1 MLMTRLTESDPTPHA
16 SETLPESEN
25 RIPTSITWGVVAICI
40 LPFVLNLF
48 GVDFSSFG
56 EVLTPDM
63 AGELTPAELFEAMH
77 DSLEGSFVHT
87 LLEWSAFCVALL
99 IVLLS
104 LMDYSLRGN
113 PITPVLGVALF
124 FSGMMDGFHTL
135 AANHLLTVVASTQDL
150 VPFTWAICR
159 LFHALIMIIGV
170 FVLLSRNLSHQHT
183 NPKDNLGFILVIS
196 GVCGLLAYALIYF
209 TATQEFLPQTTYPDA
224 LLTRPWDFVPM
235 LLFIV
240 AGLWIY
246 PKFYH
251 HNPTPFSYA
260 LIISAIPNGATQAY
274 MTFGSTALFDH
285 AFNVAHFLKIIAYFV
300 PLIGLAIEYIQTYK
314 RQARSLFQ
322 DLQRS
327 LNFIKALVHDILES
341 TRFTVQITRS
351 GEKLE
356 AMMTHQTQSTTEV
369 IKTAQTI
376 SGRSQELGE
385 TVAEIEADFEKLRIS
400 CVSLSKKLGTIADQA
415 NRITRI
421 TSTIDDIAK
430 QTKFLAIN
438 ASIQAI
444 GSGEHHE
451 AQGFNI
457 VAKEI
462 NALAS
467 QTRTTA
473 QAINPIVQE
482 MQAAVANGV
491 DEMNTFTEAHVQA
504 ITPRITLINQGIQAQ
519 VLSAQTIR
527 KEITQLGSSS
537 EETSDY
543 LRQTLEQTNN
553 NLANLQQ
560 SVENLQQ
567 EINRFSRDPQ
577 SLL

>member
-1 MLMTRLTESDPTPHA
+1 MIRLAESGPSTH
-16 SETLPESEN
+16 SSGTLPQSEN

-40 LPFVLNLF
+40 LPLLLNLI

-56 EVLTPDM
+56 EVLTPDI
-63 AGELTPAELFEAMH
+63 AAELNPTELFEAMH
-77 DSLEGSFVHT
+77 ESLEGSFVHT
-87 LLEWSAFCVALL
+87 LLEWTAVCMALL

-104 LMDYSLRGN
+104 LTDYSLRGN

-135 AANHLLTVVASTQDL
+135 AADRLLRVVASTENL

-170 FVLLSRNLSHQHT
+170 MVLLNRNLNRQHANPKHNMGFVLM
-183 NPKDNLGFILVIS
+183 IS
-196 GVCGLLAYALIYF
+196 GICGLLAYFLIYF
-209 TATQEFLPQTTYPDA
+209 TATQEILPKTTYPDA
-224 LLTRPWDFVPM
+224 LLTRPWDLIPM
-235 LLFIV
+235 LLFMV

-246 PKFYH
+246 PKFYRS
-251 HNPTPFSYA
+251 NPTPFSYA
-260 LIISAIPNGATQAY
+260 LIISAIPNAATQAY
-274 MTFGSTALFDH
+274 MTFGSTALFDN
-285 AFNVAHFLKIIAYFV
+285 AFNVAHFLKIVAYFV
-300 PLIGLAIEYIQTYK
+300 PLLGLAIEYIQTYK
-314 RQARSLFQ
+314 QQARSLFE
-322 DLQRS
+322 DLQKS
-327 LNFIKALVHDILES
+327 LAFIKTLVHNILES

-356 AMMTHQTQSTTEV
+356 TMMTRQMESTTEV
-369 IKTAQTI
+369 IKTAQII
-376 SGRSQELGE
+376 SGRSQELVE
-385 TVAEIEADFEKLRIS
+385 TVAEIEADFEKLRMS
-400 CVSLSKKLGTIADQA
+400 CISLSAKLGAIADQA

-421 TSTIDDIAK
+421 TSTIDNIAR

-438 ASIQAI
+438 ASIQAV
-444 GSGEHHE
+444 GSGEDQE
-451 AQGFNI
+451 AQGFNV

-462 NALAS
+462 NALAN

-504 ITPRITLINQGIQAQ
+504 ITPRIRLINQGIQAQ
-519 VLSAQTIR
+519 VLSAQKIR
-527 KEITQLGSSS
+527 EEISQLGSSS
-537 EETSDY
+537 EETSEY
-543 LRQTLEQTNN
+543 LRQTLEQTNE
-553 NLANLQQ
+553 NLANLEQ

>member
-1 MLMTRLTESDPTPHA
+1 MPMTRLTESGPSTHS
-16 SETLPESEN
+16 SETSPQSEN
-25 RIPTSITWGVVAICI
+25 RIPTSITWGVVVICV
-40 LPFVLNLF
+40 LPLVLNLF

-63 AGELTPAELFEAMH
+63 AAELNPTELFEAMH
-77 DSLEGSFVHT
+77 ENLEGSFVHT
-87 LLEWSAFCVALL
+87 LLEWTAFCVALL

-135 AANHLLTVVASTQDL
+135 AANRLLTVVASTQNL

-159 LFHALIMIIGV
+159 LFHALIMIVGV
-170 FVLLSRNLSHQHT
+170 LILLSRNLTHQRLDPRR
-183 NPKDNLGFILVIS
+183 NMGFILIVS
-196 GVCGLLAYALIYF
+196 GICGLSAYSLIYF
-209 TATQEFLPQTTYPDA
+209 AATREILPQTTYPEA

-240 AGLWIY
+240 AGLWVY
-246 PKFYH
+246 PKFYR

-260 LIISAIPNGATQAY
+260 LIISAIPNAATQAY
-274 MTFGSTALFDH
+274 MTFGSTALFDN
-285 AFNVAHFLKIIAYFV
+285 AFNVAHFLKIVAYFV
-300 PLIGLAIEYIQTYK
+300 PLLGLAIEYIQTY
-314 RQARSLFQ
+314 RQQARSLFE
-322 DLQRS
+322 DLQKS
-327 LNFIKALVHDILES
+327 LTFIKTLVHDILES

-356 AMMTHQTQSTTEV
+356 AMMTHQMQSTTEV

-376 SGRSQELGE
+376 SGRSQDLVK
-385 TVAEIEADFEKLRIS
+385 TVAEIEADFERLRMS
-400 CVSLSKKLGTIADQA
+400 CISLSTKLGAIADQA

-421 TSTIDDIAK
+421 TSTIDNIAK

-444 GSGEHHE
+444 GSGDNQE

-462 NALAS
+462 NTLAN

-473 QAINPIVQE
+473 QAINPIIQE

-504 ITPRITLINQGIQAQ
+504 ITPRISLINQGIKAQ
-519 VLSAQTIR
+519 VLSAQKIR
-527 KEITQLGSSS
+527 EEITELGSSS
-537 EETSDY
+537 EETSEY
-543 LRQTLEQTNN
+543 LRQTLDQTNN
-553 NLANLQQ
+553 NLAQLQQ

>member
-1 MLMTRLTESDPTPHA
+1 MTRLTESDPTAHT
-16 SETLPESEN
+16 SETLPQSEN
-25 RIPTSITWGVVAICI
+25 RIPTSITWGVVAICL
-40 LPFVLNLF
+40 LPLVLNLF

-63 AGELTPAELFEAMH
+63 AAELNPTELFEAMH
-77 DSLEGSFVHT
+77 ESLEGSFVHT
-87 LLEWSAFCVALL
+87 LLEWTAFCVALL

-135 AANHLLTVVASTQDL
+135 AANRLLTVVAPTQDL

-170 FVLLSRNLSHQHT
+170 LVLLNRTLNQKHT
-183 NPKDNLGFILVIS
+183 NPRGNLGFILIVS
-196 GVCGLLAYALIYF
+196 GICGLLAYTLIYF
-209 TATQEFLPQTTYPDA
+209 TATQEVLPRTTYPDA

-235 LLFIV
+235 LLFLV
-240 AGLWIY
+240 AGVWIY
-246 PKFYH
+246 PKFYRS
-251 HNPTPFSYA
+251 NPTPFAYA
-260 LIISAIPNGATQAY
+260 LIISAIPNVATQAY
-274 MTFGSTALFDH
+274 MTFGSTALFDS

-300 PLIGLAIEYIQTYK
+300 PLIGLAIEYIQTYR
-314 RQARSLFQ
+314 RQALSLYQ
-322 DLQRS
+322 DLQKS
-327 LNFIKALVHDILES
+327 LKFIKKLVHNILES

-376 SGRSQELGE
+376 SGRSQELVE
-385 TVAEIEADFEKLRIS
+385 TVAEIEADFEKLRMS
-400 CVSLSKKLGTIADQA
+400 CISLSKKLGTIADQA

-421 TSTIDDIAK
+421 TRTIDDIAK

-444 GSGEHHE
+444 GSGNNQE

-473 QAINPIVQE
+473 EGINPIVQE
-482 MQAAVANGV
+482 MQAAVTNGV
-491 DEMNTFTEAHVQA
+491 EEMNTFTEAHVRA
-504 ITPRITLINQGIQAQ
+504 ITPRISLINQGIQAQ
-519 VLSAQTIR
+519 VLSAQKIR
-527 KEITQLGSSS
+527 EEITQLGSSN

-543 LRQTLEQTNN
+543 LRQTLEQMND

-560 SVENLQQ
+560 SVENLQE